1 MLFGLDGVE
10 IGIIIVFLTLFG
22 GILSGFPV
30 AFAISGSAVISFII
44 IAMLDGGGLLIHM
57 AVDPNSAEFA
67 AAVAEGARADAIS
80 VFSHPDIPRVAE
92 PLFKGGWEQALNRN
106 VSFVVNRMNERVLAG
121 QSIETL
127 LAVVMFVMMGIV
139 LERSR
144 IADELLTTM
153 AKVFGPLPGG
163 LAVSIVIV
171 GAFLAAS
178 TGIVGATVVTMGLL
192 ALPTMLKNGYSPEL
206 STGVIAA
213 SGTLGQIIPPSIVI
227 VLLGTLAGDLFSA
240 AQEERAR
247 DAGCTD
253 ALTFLGEPAVVSVG
267 TLFQAALLPGIMLAF
282 LYAAYAFC
290 FALLNPSKAP
300 PVQMDGAG
308 NGEVI
313 TRNEALF
320 WFLGAPVL
328 LIVGFVGLTS
338 VNVIGSQGFI
348 VDSYTDSGQTASLR
362 TNVGEQCAAS
372 MLELHGQ
379 EAWDQALSEQ
389 AAIDAAG
396 GVEEARELSEEERNA
411 LILEK
416 IDDAAPLGT
425 GLGIFALLVGLA
437 LVLARGV
444 APSANT
450 APLIAGAGGVLL
462 LLAVDAVLI
471 SPITTPGATT
481 VLIAIPL
488 MIIFYGMRYASKLL
502 FANEIIRVVFPPLVL
517 IVAVLG
523 SILGGITNPTP
534 AAALG
539 AGGAILLATYRKLQ
553 DQGRSGK
560 MVLWTTA
567 AILVMLIVGTNF
579 DMRLGRENVLAEDYI
594 AFFVAFGSFLF
605 AMFGLL
611 WSCWTLLAGGV
622 LSPVVRE
629 TAKVTS
635 MVFTILIGS
644 QLLNLVLIS
653 FGGEH
658 YIQEFLKS
666 FQNEWTVFIIVMLV
680 LFVLGFV
687 LDFLEIIYIVIPIV
701 GPVIYGGTFDPKWVT
716 IMIAVNLQTSFLTP
730 AARLCA
736 KRGDNR
742 AEPAELGQS
751 LIEVGDQIVGG
762 LDPDGQAQQVFGNA
776 CVRFNRIAML
786 DKAFDAAQRR
796 GAVEQL

>member
-10 IGIIIVFLTLFG
+10 VGLIIVFLTLFA

-30 AFAISGSAVISFII
+30 AFAISGSAVISFAI
-44 IAMLDGGGLLIHM
+44 IAALDSGGLLTHF
-57 AVDPNSAEFA
+57 AVDKNSTDYA
-67 AAVAEGARADAIS
+67 ALIAEGVRPDAIS
-80 VFSHPDIPRVAE
+80 VFRYPDLPRYASE
-92 PLFKGGWEQALNRN
+92 LFPIGWEQALDRN
-106 VSFVVNRMNERVLAG
+106 VGFLVNRMNERVLAG

-127 LAVVMFVMMGIV
+127 LAVLMFVMMGIV

-227 VLLGTLAGDLFSA
+227 VLLGTLAGDLYSA
-240 AQEERAR
+240 AQEERAQLV
-247 DAGCTD
+247 GCTD
-253 ALTFLGEPAVVSVG
+253 ALTYLGEPAVVSVG
-267 TLFQAALLPGIMLAF
+267 TLFQAALLPGILLAF
-282 LYAAYAFC
+282 LYAAYAFG

-300 PVQMDGAG
+300 AVQMGG
-308 NGEVI
+308 SKSGEVI
-313 TRNEALF
+313 TRNDALF
-320 WFLGAPVL
+320 WFLAAPVG
-328 LIVGFVGLTS
+328 LIALIIALGQVGV
-338 VNVIGSQGFI
+338 VGSQSVI
-348 VDSYTDSGQTASLR
+348 VDSYTDSGKTASLR
-362 TNVGEQCAAS
+362 TNVGEDCAIA
-372 MLELHGQ
+372 MQDLHGE
-379 EAWDQALSEQ
+379 EAWA
-389 AAIDAAG
+389 AAIAEQTAINDAG
-396 GVEEARELSEEERNA
+396 GIAEARQLGEEERAN
-411 LILEK
+411 LVLEK
-416 IDDAAPLGT
+416 IENAPVLGK
-425 GLGIFALLVGLA
+425 GLSILALLMGLM
-437 LVLARGV
+437 LVIARGV
-444 APSANT
+444 APSADNT
-450 APLIAGAGGVLL
+450 PLVIGGAGVILMLL
-462 LLAVDAVLI
+462 VDAFLV
-471 SPITTPGATT
+471 SAVTTPGTT
-481 VLIAIPL
+481 LVLIAIPL
-488 MIIFYGMRYASKLL
+488 FIAFIGLRAAARMLSK
-502 FANEIIRVVFPPLVL
+502 NEILRVVFPPLVL

-523 SILGGITNPTP
+523 SIMGGITNPTP

-553 DQGRSGK
+553 DQRRSGRG
-560 MVLWTTA
+560 VLWTAA
-567 AILVMLIVGTNF
+567 AIAIMLIVGTNF
-579 DMRLGRENVLAEDYI
+579 DMRMGQEVVLLENRI
-594 AFFVAFGSFLF
+594 AFVVAFGAFLF
-605 AMFGLL
+605 SMGGLL
-611 WSCWTLLAGGV
+611 WSCWVLFAGGV

-658 YIQEFLKS
+658 YIQQFLRS
-666 FQNEWTVFIIVMLV
+666 FDNEWQVFLLVMLV

-730 AARLCA
+730 PFGFALFYL
-736 KRGDNR
+736 RGV
-742 AEPAELGQS
+742 APKSITTGQIYRGV
-751 LIEVGDQIVGG
+751 LPFIGIQVAG
-762 LDPDGQAQQVFGNA
+762 LLLLALVPGFVTILPNLL
-776 CVRFNRIAML
+776 N
-786 DKAFDAAQRR
+786 
-796 GAVEQL
+796 